1 MERKLFLLD
10 WSRVGVS
17 SLKLFVFD
25 RSRMSMSFWEL
36 FCMRLNASSPLEL
49 ELVSGH
55 QIVSSELKPSQVGE
69 GPGRR

>member
-25 RSRMSMSFWEL
+25 RSRMSMSLLEL

-49 ELVSGH
+49 GLVSGR
-55 QIVSSELKPSQVGE
+55 QIVS
-69 GPGRR
+69 